1 MSDIDVTIS
10 GQASTTVTS
19 SVTDSTSVTID
30 PNNLDLETLSSINSL
45 KSATGTLNTSVTGN
59 TSSINTLNST
69 TGTLNTSITGNT
81 SIITSITGITG
92 TLETNISSNTA
103 SITGITGDI
112 SLISGEKL
120 NAYDPISTGEF
131 VIHDGSMEINS
142 STNNAIAFTIN
153 SGKAK
158 ITPSR
163 GRGLHLVSNGN
174 NNAAVSAKIEGP
186 VTLTHDIFKDSG
198 QTSGF
203 ADNSNHFHDI
213 IKINQITQNGINN
226 NLNLERLQERYYAIT
241 GNNVRLITNAP
252 NTTGTTTG
260 KAAFLNKHRVAREIG
275 LSGAILKDTF
285 DDVLNGVTISV
296 TGLQASSN
304 RKTSNQSFFVSNTT
318 PAGKSEPIDINFNA
332 RHYLVPN
339 QNVRMTFAQ
348 SFEGPIVAAS
358 LFGTVSATGTFSGST
373 VPTTASVELFGGN
386 YKSTNEVPTGI
397 TMTGLNHGFELEAL
411 TDGTRVGN
419 LSGFSYEN
427 VLSLHPKTSVTPNR
441 SFNELLKITYS
452 GGFQHEL
459 EKNETV
465 TLITNGAD
473 DLIVHQN
480 AFVLDPDPDNN
491 GSSAVLV
498 YGRLIK
504 QHNLTTVTPQTGNW
518 TLHRGSLDGIH
529 NETIGDQLFT
539 FFADNSGHYKNYQI
553 GPGSQTD
560 ADCIAIGKNV
570 YNNEPNTVKI
580 GYNNEMLNITSA
592 GISTTGT
599 ANISGNFL
607 TSGNLTSH
615 NNILSLSDV
624 VAMNNVSGR
633 IVSKPSNS
641 IEAHG
646 GINFNNGTLISGN
659 NMNLSGNLSVGGNTS
674 LTGTLD
680 VTGSTTIKG
689 ATTINSALTADSF
702 TATGDISN
710 RNLTATGNLIVSG
723 NIGVGTSLPTAKLD
737 VNGGINAS
745 GVVQTFNS
753 TPNVAQFEVGRNINE
768 MLEIKVDDRKTR
780 LTTFQD
786 SDSNQDHHFILD
798 RQFQG
803 TGPNDFLISKDNVE
817 QVKINTSGNMFVA
830 SGLHVSGNITGAG
843 TVTSTSSISRP
854 IQNDETDSTPV
865 RNVKTMTQSAYN
877 SLGSKDANTLYII
890 L

>member
-92 TLETNISSNTA
+92 TLETSINSNTA

-213 IKINQITQNGINN
+213 VKINQITQNGINN
-226 NLNLERLQERYYAIT
+226 NLNLERLQERYYAVT
-241 GNNVRLITNAP
+241 GNDVRLITNAP

-275 LSGAILKDTF
+275 LSGAIFKDGF
-285 DDVLNGVTISV
+285 DDVLNGVTINV

-304 RKTSNQSFFVSNTT
+304 RKTNSQAFFVANTT
-318 PAGKSEPIDINFNA
+318 PASKSEPIEIDFVS

-339 QNVRMTFAQ
+339 QNIRMTFTQ

-358 LFGTVSATGTFSGST
+358 LFGTVLTTGTFSGST

-452 GGFQHEL
+452 GGFKHEL

-480 AFVLDPDPDNN
+480 AFVLDPDPDND

-570 YNNEPNTVKI
+570 YNNESGTVKI
-580 GYNNEMLNITSA
+580 GYDNEMLNVTSA

-599 ANISGNFL
+599 LNIAGDL
-607 TSGNLTSH
+607 TVSGNLTVEGTGLYLPNLTSG
-615 NNILSLSDV
+615 DPG
-624 VAMNNVSGR
+624 VSGQ
-633 IVSKPSNS
+633 IYY
-641 IEAHG
+641 
-646 GINFNNGTLISGN
+646 
-659 NMNLSGNLSVGGNTS
+659 
-674 LTGTLD
+674 D
-680 VTGSTTIKG
+680 
-689 ATTINSALTADSF
+689 
-702 TATGDISN
+702 
-710 RNLTATGNLIVSG
+710 
-723 NIGVGTSLPTAKLD
+723 
-737 VNGGINAS
+737 AS
-745 GVVQTFNS
+745 G
-753 TPNVAQFEVGRNINE
+753 
-768 MLEIKVDDRKTR
+768 
-780 LTTFQD
+780 
-786 SDSNQDHHFILD
+786 
-798 RQFQG
+798 
-803 TGPNDFLISKDNVE
+803 FLK
-817 QVKINTSGNMFVA
+817 
-830 SGLHVSGNITGAG
+830 
-843 TVTSTSSISRP
+843 R
-854 IQNDETDSTPV
+854 
-865 RNVKTMTQSAYN
+865 
-877 SLGSKDANTLYII
+877 SL
-890 L
+890 